1 MIEKFARLGYAAKGL
16 VYATIGFLTAM
27 AGLHRGGAA
36 ADRKDAIRFIAGQPF
51 GRALLFAVAAGL
63 AGYAVWR
70 VLSGI
75 TDSDRHGRDFK
86 GLAVRAGSVVRGL
99 FYAAFSF
106 AVLRYLLHKGGAGRS
121 SDAASRHWTA
131 RALDMPFG
139 RVAVIAAGLGLIGYG
154 VYQFSRAAR
163 GKLSKHL
170 AAIQRRRALVT
181 LSCFGIAA
189 RAVIF
194 ATVGLSLLRAALQ
207 RSASAARGTSGAL
220 RELAQLPM
228 GSWILTLCGLGLVA
242 YGVYAFINA
251 RYRRIRT
258 A

>member
-1 MIEKFARLGYAAKGL
+1 MIENFARLGYAAKGL
-16 VYATIGFLTAM
+16 VYATIGFLTAL
-27 AGLHRGGAA
+27 AGLHRGGTA
-36 ADRKDAIRFIAGQPF
+36 ADRKDAIRFIGQQPF
-51 GRALLFAVAAGL
+51 GRALLCIVAAGL
-63 AGYAVWR
+63 LGYALWR

-75 TDSDRHGRDFK
+75 TDSDRHGRELK
-86 GLAVRAGSVVRGL
+86 GLAVRTGSIVRGL
-99 FYAAFSF
+99 FYAAF
-106 AVLRYLLHKGGAGRS
+106 ALVVLRYLLHKGGAGQS

-131 RALDMPFG
+131 RALDVPFG
-139 RVAVIAAGLGLIGYG
+139 RFAVAAAGLGLIGYG
-154 VYQFSRAAR
+154 IYQFSRAVR

-170 AAIQRRRALVT
+170 AAIQSRRTLVV

-194 ATVGLSLLRAALQ
+194 ATIGVSLVRAAQ
-207 RSASAARGTSGAL
+207 HRAASAARGSSGAL
-220 RELAQLPM
+220 RELARLPM
-228 GSWILTLCGLGLVA
+228 GSWILTVAGLGLIA